1 MLTEVLCESL
11 QSLQANA
18 GMVGLILK
26 LGHDRLLPNY
36 FSFFIISLSFDPTLY
51 ESPKNVLK

>member
-18 GMVGLILK
+18 NLKIGPRPLTSELFLIHHSL
-26 LGHDRLLPNY
+26 
-36 FSFFIISLSFDPTLY
+36 ISLSFDPTLY
-51 ESPKNVLK
+51 ESPKNVVK